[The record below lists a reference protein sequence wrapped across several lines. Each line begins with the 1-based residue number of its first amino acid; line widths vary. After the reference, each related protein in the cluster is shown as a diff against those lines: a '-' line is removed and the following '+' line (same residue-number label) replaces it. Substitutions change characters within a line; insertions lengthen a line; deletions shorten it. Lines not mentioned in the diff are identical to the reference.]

1 MKRIGINSGRTD
13 GDTIIRLLLLDSILV
28 EFYTRFTSKWDYQWE
43 HLEWKKKKKKG
54 KERGKKK
61 ETHRS
66 QFGSSHCRWK
76 SISIGGSLA
85 RKKEERRE
93 ESAARISLSSR
104 IRVERAALPFSRQ
117 SLSLSISVYEL
128 SPLCAFLYFIL
139 HVRRYDARRREIL
152 DGDFCKVLRSL
163 NSF

>member
-43 HLEWKKKKKKG
+43 HLEWKKKKKK
-54 KERGKKK
+54 

-93 ESAARISLSSR
+93 ERARRGSLFRVEFESNGRLYRFHANLFLCPSLSMSYHFFAPSF
-104 IRVERAALPFSRQ
+104 ISSSTFEDVTERNFRRWFLQ
-117 SLSLSISVYEL
+117 SFTKFKLLL
-128 SPLCAFLYFIL
+128 
-139 HVRRYDARRREIL
+139 EI
-152 DGDFCKVLRSL
+152 
-163 NSF
+163 